1 MQRRIAL
8 LVAALVVA
16 LAGTTLIFLYFN
28 QKTAAATEQE
38 ASASVLMA
46 TALIPEGTTGQAVL
60 DQGLVELTEL
70 PARAVAP
77 GALTDLVP
85 LGAQVTTTDIQPGEQ
100 LLGAKFIDPARAD
113 SLAIPDDKVAVSV
126 DLESD
131 AQRVANYVGP
141 GSEVAVFGTYAVTAP
156 QPQPRPAGSPAWP
169 AGSAEPVVDK
179 ATSLVLDRALV
190 LAVGAK
196 PATTAPG
203 EAAQPAAG
211 TVVTLALSIED
222 AQEVA
227 HAAQTGSIT
236 LGLLTDKSRTGT
248 AAPDDT
254 RTLFD

>member
-8 LVAALVVA
+8 LVGALVVA

-38 ASASVLMA
+38 ASGSVLVA

-70 PARAVAP
+70 PARAVTP
-77 GALTDLVP
+77 GALTDLIPV
-85 LGAQVTTTDIQPGEQ
+85 GTQVTTTDIQPGEQ
-100 LLGAKFIDPARAD
+100 LLGAKFIDPAKAD

-126 DLESD
+126 ELASD
-131 AQRVANYVGP
+131 AQRVANYISP
-141 GSEVAVFGTYAVTAP
+141 GSEVAVFDTYAVKEP
-156 QPQPRPAGSPAWP
+156 QPEPRPAGS
-169 AGSAEPVVDK
+169 AEQVVDK
-179 ATSLVLDRALV
+179 ATALLLDRALV
-190 LAVGAK
+190 LAVGVK
-196 PATTAPG
+196 PTTAAPG
-203 EAAQPAAG
+203 EAAQPNAG

-227 HAAQTGSIT
+227 HAAQTGAIT
-236 LGLLTDKSRTGT
+236 LGLLTDTSRTGT
-248 AAPDDT
+248 PAPDDT